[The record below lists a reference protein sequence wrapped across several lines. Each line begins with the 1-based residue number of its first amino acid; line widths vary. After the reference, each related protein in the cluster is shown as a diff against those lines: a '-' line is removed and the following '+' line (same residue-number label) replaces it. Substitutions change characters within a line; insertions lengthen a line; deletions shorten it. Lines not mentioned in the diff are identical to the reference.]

1 MKKTVS
7 IVAVL
12 LIVATLACVLTAC
25 KNKTDEVTV
34 SSYEIKETVVNVGD
48 KHGTPTITAK
58 LSDGT
63 EKTVSKN
70 LVYNEEDIAKLELK
84 DDKYTKSGKYEVKVY
99 ILEEQEKYLIGT
111 WKITVKAIKK

>member
-12 LIVATLACVLTAC
+12 LVVATIACVLTAC
-25 KNKTDEVTV
+25 NNKTEEVTV
-34 SSYEIKETVVNVGD
+34 SSYEIAETVVNVGD
-48 KHGTPTITAK
+48 THGTPTITAK

-63 EKTVSKN
+63 EKTVSNN
-70 LVYNEEDIAKLELK
+70 LVYNEEDVANLGLS
-84 DDKYTKSGKYEVKVY
+84 DGKYTKSGKYEVKVY

-111 WKITVKAIKK
+111 WNITVKVTK

>member
-12 LIVATLACVLTAC
+12 LIVATIACVLTAC
-25 KNKTDEVTV
+25 QNKSDEVTV

-48 KHGTPTITAK
+48 THGIPTITAK

-63 EKTVSKN
+63 EKTVANN
-70 LVYNEEDIAKLELK
+70 LVYNEEDVAKLELN
-84 DDKYTKSGKYEVKVY
+84 DGKYTKSGKYEIKVY

-111 WKITVKAIKK
+111 WKITVKVTK

>member
-25 KNKTDEVTV
+25 NDKTEEVTV
-34 SSYEIKETVVNVGD
+34 SSYEIAETVVNKGAT
-48 KHGTPTITAK
+48 HGTPTITAK

-63 EKTVSKN
+63 EKTVSNN
-70 LVYNEEDIAKLELK
+70 LVYNEEDVAKLKLE
-84 DDKYTKSGKYEVKVY
+84 DGKYTEPGKYEVRVY

-111 WKITVKAIKK
+111 WNITVKATK

>member
-12 LIVATLACVLTAC
+12 LIVATIACVLTAC

-48 KHGTPTITAK
+48 KHGNPTITAK

-99 ILEEQEKYLIGT
+99 ILEEQAKYHIGT